1 MAQTDNALNLCKQQ
15 IAGMK
20 RNKNRK
26 GQYAPHKPILLLSII
41 DLVEVGRIT
50 SDTVEL
56 TPLLCQKFKE
66 LWDRYVPNGI
76 QFNPDITK
84 PFFHLSSEPFWR
96 LVPRG
101 CMGYLTAAES
111 DPKERLPEPQYTQKY
126 MRENYEC
133 ARMDHSL
140 FLFMQDHDSRVALR
154 QVLHALLADNTIDT
168 TFSGKTTTLRLN
180 VHGNL
185 TVRGDLMMNR
195 SKKTVKQSVA

>member
-15 IAGMK
+15 IAGMN

-26 GQYAPHKPILLLSII
+26 GEYAPHKPILLLSII
-41 DLVEVGRIT
+41 DLVEVGKIT
-50 SDTVEL
+50 SDLVEL
-56 TPLLCQKFKE
+56 TPLLCKTFKE

-84 PFFHLSSEPFWR
+84 PFFHLSSEPFWQ

-101 CMGYLTAAES
+101 GMGCLSAAEGEPE
-111 DPKERLPEPQYTQKY
+111 DHLPEPRYTLKY

-140 FLFMQDHDSRVALR
+140 FLFMKDHDSRVVLR
-154 QVLHALLADNTIDT
+154 QVLHALLADSTFDT
-168 TFSGKTTTLRLN
+168 TFSGKTTAFRLN

-195 SKKTVKQSVA
+195 SKKTVKQSAA